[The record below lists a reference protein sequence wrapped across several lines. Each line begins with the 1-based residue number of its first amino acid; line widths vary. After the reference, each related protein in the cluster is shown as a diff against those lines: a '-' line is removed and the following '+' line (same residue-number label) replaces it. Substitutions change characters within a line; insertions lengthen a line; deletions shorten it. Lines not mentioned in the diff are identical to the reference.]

1 MANIGLFLMI
11 VTKTLLLADSL
22 VGAADLGKLTM
33 IFFCLLIVNK
43 WQIYFDAL
51 ICTFRGLLE

>member
-22 VGAADLGKLTM
+22 VGAADLGKLNNI

-51 ICTFRGLLE
+51 ICTFRGLL